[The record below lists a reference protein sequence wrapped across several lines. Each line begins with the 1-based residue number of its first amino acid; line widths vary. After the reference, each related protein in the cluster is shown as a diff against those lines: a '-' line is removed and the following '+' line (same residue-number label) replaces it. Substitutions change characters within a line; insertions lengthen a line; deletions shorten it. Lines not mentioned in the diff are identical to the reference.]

1 MIEWIK
7 KFVEPADVTPGT
19 ALDEDLMLELRT
31 SLKELETLYRAGAML
46 CGHVCPEELSDGPE
60 YFADL
65 MMDLQR
71 GLLVKVFV
79 EIAASD
85 RRWNE
90 AEREAALIVLQHV
103 WGEGVRS
110 RDLKEVLQCA
120 TDLAESLTW
129 NHLLDVFIRIPAL
142 SDQIAELDSLVI
154 RIGNIIAKADGHIVP
169 TEAEALTRIVDSLES
184 VFSRRKRKSESND
197 GQSRSSTATAKSA
210 AATSAKPA
218 IPRKSSTG
226 SSSRPAK
233 STANSNPK
241 SSKRPKSANS
251 PKSAD
256 LSVPEPNHQ
265 RQTTLAEALSELD
278 ELIGL
283 ESIKAEI
290 RGLINFLKVQGERS
304 HLGLPKTAVSLHTVF
319 VGNPGTGK
327 TTVARILGKAL
338 GGLGIVSGGH
348 TVETDRSGLVAQ
360 FAGQTGPKVNERIDE
375 ALDGVLFI
383 DEAYSLVA
391 DRGDDAFGHEAV
403 QALMKRMEDDR
414 ERLVV
419 IIAGYPEPMSKML
432 RSNPGLSS
440 RFQRILDF
448 PDYAVDELV
457 SVFEGMCR
465 KNHYTMSDD
474 VTSKLKSILQD
485 AVANH
490 DEHFGNARL
499 VRNLFEAAIRRLANR
514 IINIAPLTHEI
525 LTALHADDLI
535 SPPESSLGPQSGD

>member
-1 MIEWIK
+1 MEP
-7 KFVEPADVTPGT
+7 VEVTPGT

-46 CGHVCPEELSDGPE
+46 CGHVCPDELSDGPE

-103 WGEGVRS
+103 WGEGVCS

-120 TDLAESLTW
+120 TELAESLTW
-129 NHLLDVFIRIPAL
+129 NHLLEVFIRIPAL

-154 RIGNIIAKADGHIVP
+154 RIGNIIAKADDRIVP
-169 TEAEALTRIVDSLES
+169 SEAEALTRIVDSMES
-184 VFSRRKRKSESND
+184 VFSRRNRKSENND
-197 GQSRSSTATAKSA
+197 RRSKSSTVAAKSA
-210 AATSAKPA
+210 AATSSKPA
-218 IPRKSSTG
+218 MPRKSSSG
-226 SSSRPAK
+226 SSSR
-233 STANSNPK
+233 TANAAAKSNPK
-241 SSKRPKSANS
+241 SAKPQTSANP
-251 PKSAD
+251 PKASD
-256 LSVPEPNHQ
+256 SSLPEPNHQ
-265 RQTTLAEALSELD
+265 RQTALAEALSELD

-283 ESIKAEI
+283 ETIKAEI
-290 RGLINFLKVQGERS
+290 HGLINFLKVQGERERQ
-304 HLGLPKTAVSLHTVF
+304 GLPKTIVSLHTVF

-327 TTVARILGKAL
+327 TTVARIVGKAL

-348 TVETDRSGLVAQ
+348 TLETDRSGLVAQ
-360 FAGQTGPKVNERIDE
+360 FAGQTGPRVNERVDQ

-383 DEAYSLVA
+383 DEAYSLIA
-391 DRGDDAFGHEAV
+391 EKGDDGFGHEAV

-419 IIAGYPEPMSKML
+419 IIAGYPEPMAKML

-440 RFQRILDF
+440 RFQRTLNF
-448 PDYAVDELV
+448 PDYTADELV
-457 SVFEGMCR
+457 AVFQGMCR
-465 KNHYTMSDD
+465 KNHYTFGEDAGA
-474 VTSKLKSILQD
+474 KLKRILTD
-485 AVANH
+485 AVASR
-490 DEHFGNARL
+490 DEHFGNSRL

-514 IINIAPLTHEI
+514 IVNIAPLTHEV
-525 LTALHADDLI
+525 LTALHADDLDLTAA
-535 SPPESSLGPQSGD
+535 S

>member
-1 MIEWIK
+1 MIDWIR
-7 KFVEPADVTPGT
+7 KFVEPVEVTPGT

-46 CGHVCPEELSDGPE
+46 CGHVCPDELSDGPE

-197 GQSRSSTATAKSA
+197 GQSRSSTTTAKSA

-265 RQTTLAEALSELD
+265 RQTALAEALSELD

-290 RGLINFLKVQGERS
+290 RGLINFLKVQGERERQ
-304 HLGLPKTAVSLHTVF
+304 GLPKTTVSLHTVF

-360 FAGQTGPKVNERIDE
+360 FAGQTGPRVNERIDE

-383 DEAYSLVA
+383 DEAYSLIA
-391 DRGDDAFGHEAV
+391 EKGDDGFGHEAV

-440 RFQRILDF
+440 RFQRTLNF
-448 PDYAVDELV
+448 PDYTADELV
-457 SVFEGMCR
+457 AVFQKMCR
-465 KNHYTMSDD
+465 KNHYTFGEDAEA
-474 VTSKLKSILQD
+474 KLQRILTD
-485 AVANH
+485 AVASR
-490 DEHFGNARL
+490 DEHFGNSRL

-514 IINIAPLTHEI
+514 IVNIAPLTHEV

-535 SPPESSLGPQSGD
+535 SPPESS

>member
-1 MIEWIK
+1 MIDWIR
-7 KFVEPADVTPGT
+7 KFVEPVEVTPGT

-46 CGHVCPEELSDGPE
+46 CGHVCPDELSDGPE

-85 RRWNE
+85 RRWNA

-210 AATSAKPA
+210 TATSAKPA

-265 RQTTLAEALSELD
+265 RQTALAEALSELD

-290 RGLINFLKVQGERS
+290 RGLINFLKVQGERERQ
-304 HLGLPKTAVSLHTVF
+304 GLPKTTVSLHTVF

-360 FAGQTGPKVNERIDE
+360 FAGQTGPRVNERIDE

-383 DEAYSLVA
+383 DEAYSLIA
-391 DRGDDAFGHEAV
+391 EKGDDGFGHEAV

-440 RFQRILDF
+440 RFQRTLNF
-448 PDYAVDELV
+448 PDYTADELV
-457 SVFEGMCR
+457 AVFQKMCR
-465 KNHYTMSDD
+465 KNHYTFGEDAEA
-474 VTSKLKSILQD
+474 KLQRILTD
-485 AVANH
+485 AVASR
-490 DEHFGNARL
+490 DEHFGNSRL

-514 IINIAPLTHEI
+514 IVNIAPLTHEV

-535 SPPESSLGPQSGD
+535 SPPESS

>member
-1 MIEWIK
+1 MIEWIRR
-7 KFVEPADVTPGT
+7 FVEPVTVTPGT
-19 ALDEDLMLELRT
+19 ALDEDLMLELRS

-65 MMDLQR
+65 MMDLHR
-71 GLLVKVFV
+71 GLVIKIFV

-85 RRWNE
+85 RRWNQ

-103 WGEGVRS
+103 WGDGVHS
-110 RDLKEVLQCA
+110 RDLQEVMQCA
-120 TDLAESLTW
+120 TDLAESLSW
-129 NHLLDVFIRIPAL
+129 NKLLNVFIRIPPL

-154 RIGNIIAKADGHIVP
+154 RIANIIAKADDRIVP
-169 TEAEALTRIVDSLES
+169 AEAAALTRIVDSMES
-184 VFSRRKRKSESND
+184 VFSRRNRKPDNTRRSSKPSAVVGKPAGAGSAASAAQRKS
-197 GQSRSSTATAKSA
+197 T
-210 AATSAKPA
+210 AAT
-218 IPRKSSTG
+218 
-226 SSSRPAK
+226 SSRPAK
-233 STANSNPK
+233 DVAKSNRKPAN
-241 SSKRPKSANS
+241 RPHPLTMATTETS
-251 PKSAD
+251 D
-256 LSVPEPNHQ
+256 Q
-265 RQTTLAEALSELD
+265 RQAALAEALSELD
-278 ELIGL
+278 GLVGL
-283 ESIKAEI
+283 ETIKTEL
-290 RGLINFLKVQGERS
+290 RGLINFLKVQGQRG

-419 IIAGYPEPMSKML
+419 VIAGYPEPMSKML

-440 RFQRILDF
+440 RFQRTLDF
-448 PDYAVDELV
+448 PDYTVDELV

-465 KNHYTMSDD
+465 KNHYTMSDE
-474 VTSKLKSILQD
+474 VTSKLKSILQN

-514 IINIAPLTHEI
+514 IVNIAPLTHEI
-525 LTALHADDLI
+525 LTALHADDLNL
-535 SPPESSLGPQSGD
+535 SAVS